1 MVCAILYEIRGK
13 WHKEPKMATKQNKR
27 RDGLAESA
35 SPAYV
40 APETPAYAPVDDLAQ
55 AAEANLPF
63 ARAKPEALASLSQ
76 HGYSDEEIWRLVV
89 PRRTL
94 ARRQAA
100 NEPLTIEETDKA
112 LRLER
117 IALNAERVFGDSAK
131 AYRWLRK
138 PKRALNDAT
147 PVDFLASEVGARIVD
162 DMLLRIEHGIFA

>member
-1 MVCAILYEIRGK
+1 
-13 WHKEPKMATKQNKR
+13 MARIKRNRR

-35 SPAYV
+35 SSAYV
-40 APETPAYAPVDDLAQ
+40 APETPAYSPVDDLAQ
-55 AAEANLPF
+55 AAAANLPF
-63 ARAKPEALASLSQ
+63 ARAKPKALASLTR

-112 LRLER
+112 LRLAR
-117 IALNAERVFGDSAK
+117 IAVHAERVFGEPAK

-138 PKRALNDAT
+138 PKRGLNGAT
-147 PVDFLASEVGARIVD
+147 PVDFLASESGARAVEG
-162 DMLLRIEHGIFA
+162 MLHRIDYGMFA

>member
-1 MVCAILYEIRGK
+1 
-13 WHKEPKMATKQNKR
+13 MATKQSKR
-27 RDGLAESA
+27 REGLAESA
-35 SPAYV
+35 SPAYA
-40 APETPAYAPVDDLAQ
+40 APEAPADAPVDDLAR

-63 ARAKPEALASLSQ
+63 ARAKPEALASLSR

-100 NEPLTIEETDKA
+100 DEPLTVEETDRA

-117 IALNAERVFGDSAK
+117 IAVHAERVFGDPAK

-138 PKRALNDAT
+138 PKRGLNSAT
-147 PVDFLASEVGARIVD
+147 PVDFLASEAGARKIEEW
-162 DMLLRIEHGIFA
+162 LYRIEYGMAA